1 VKSPFK
7 LPRVPHPFLMLVSLA
22 LSGVGLA
29 NVASK
34 RRAKLEASFTEFA
47 RERELCR
54 VLFGYRKLA
63 LLGW

>member
-1 VKSPFK
+1 
-7 LPRVPHPFLMLVSLA
+7 MLVSLA

-29 NVASK
+29 NVATK